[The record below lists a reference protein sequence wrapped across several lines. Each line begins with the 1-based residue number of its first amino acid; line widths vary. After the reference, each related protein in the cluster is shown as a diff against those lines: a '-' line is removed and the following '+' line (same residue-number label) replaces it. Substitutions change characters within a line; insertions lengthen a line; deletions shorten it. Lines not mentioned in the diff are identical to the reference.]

1 FPEYKAEYTAENSFE
16 YPVSFNGKLRYKL
29 TLPKDMAPADVEAAV
44 RGDERTAKYLVS
56 GQIRKVI
63 VVPGKIINVVC

>member
-1 FPEYKAEYTAENSFE
+1 MPAAE
-16 YPVSFNGKLRYKL
+16 
-29 TLPKDMAPADVEAAV
+29 VEKAV
-44 RGDERTAKYLVS
+44 RDDERTPRYLVS